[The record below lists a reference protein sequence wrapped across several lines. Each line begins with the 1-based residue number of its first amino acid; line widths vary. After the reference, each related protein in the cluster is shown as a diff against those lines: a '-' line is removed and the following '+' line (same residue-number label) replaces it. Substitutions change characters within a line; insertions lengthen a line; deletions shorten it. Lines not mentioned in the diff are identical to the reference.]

1 MVADQETLALLK
13 RFSRNHGVAKA
24 RMEFARAQKAEQRFH
39 RDFDGHE
46 KSLKIKRGLPAR
58 Q

>member
-39 RDFDGHE
+39 RDFDGLDFT
-46 KSLKIKRGLPAR
+46 SR
-58 Q
+58 